1 MPFFLGERKILGLN
15 IDQTNYVVKET
26 RYKNPDQLL
35 RDFPEGNEFAYMVGE
50 EGSYSVFV
58 WSNEQHLWM
67 DVGNYGPIGDS
78 LVGPRGFKGVG
89 IDFRTSTDSD
99 GNICLE
105 WKPTDADPDE
115 PYNLIANIMEGDRQS
130 NETERINNEN
140 ARIEQELTRQQNESN
155 RNNEETQRQ
164 VNEQQRIESET
175 IRLNKETEREAAEQS
190 RISNEDLRV
199 QTANDFQS
207 FIVNREFVYGEEG
220 PITTRD
226 YNKYNI
232 VWNLQTN
239 KIYECIKTN
248 PPIGTSLLDTTYF
261 RFILESGSAV
271 ESLVTVSF
279 SNRDSYNSL
288 IQSDNSPRNGLY
300 LVYEN

>member
-1 MPFFLGERKILGLN
+1 MPFFLGERRIVGLN
-15 IDQTNYVVKET
+15 IDQNNYIVKET

-35 RDFPEGNEFAYMVGE
+35 RDYPEGNEFAYMVGE
-50 EGSYSVFV
+50 EGSYSVFI
-58 WSNEQHLWM
+58 WSAEQHLWM

-89 IDFRTSTDSD
+89 IDFRTSTDED
-99 GNICLE
+99 GNTCLE
-105 WKPTDADPDE
+105 WRPTDANEDE
-115 PYNLIANIMEGDRQS
+115 PYQLIVNIMEGERQS
-130 NETERINNEN
+130 NELERVSNEN
-140 ARIEQELTRQQNESN
+140 SRVEQELIRQQTESS
-155 RNNEETQRQ
+155 RATEETQRQ
-164 VNEQQRIESET
+164 LNEQQRIENEN
-175 IRLNKETEREAAEQS
+175 IRLANEKERQEAEQT

-220 PITTRD
+220 LITTRD

-239 KIYECIKTN
+239 KIYECIQAN
-248 PPIGTSLLDTTYF
+248 PPIGSSLEDESYF

-271 ESLVTVSF
+271 DSLVTVSF

-288 IQSDNSPRNGLY
+288 IQPGATVREGLY

>member
-1 MPFFLGERKILGLN
+1 
-15 IDQTNYVVKET
+15 
-26 RYKNPDQLL
+26 
-35 RDFPEGNEFAYMVGE
+35 
-50 EGSYSVFV
+50 
-58 WSNEQHLWM
+58 
-67 DVGNYGPIGDS
+67 
-78 LVGPRGFKGVG
+78 
-89 IDFRTSTDSD
+89 
-99 GNICLE
+99 
-105 WKPTDADPDE
+105 
-115 PYNLIANIMEGDRQS
+115 MEGDRQS

-140 ARIEQELTRQQNESN
+140 ARIEQELIRQQAESN

-164 VNEQQRIESET
+164 INEQQRIESET

-207 FIVNREFVYGEEG
+207 FIINREFVYGEEG

-239 KIYECIKTN
+239 RIYECIKAN

-261 RFILESGSAV
+261 RFILESGNAV
-271 ESLVTVSF
+271 DSMPAISF
-279 SNRDSYNSL
+279 STKDSYTSL
-288 IQSDNSPRNGLY
+288 IQSGNPVRDGLY